1 MTAQLLPSQ
10 QKIASSD
17 IEVAHRD
24 VLIRLRSIIGSRA
37 GEGSLRLR
45 YRQRRS
51 TTRAGMSRLFWP
63 VLRREVL
70 VQLACGHPNPYLPP
84 LKHGVE
90 GIWPVLCGYDESNLL
105 HLIQANAKFA

>member
-45 YRQRRS
+45 YRQRRT
-51 TTRAGMSRLFWP
+51 TTRAGISDVQV
-63 VLRREVL
+63 VL
-70 VQLACGHPNPYLPP
+70 GPP
-84 LKHGVE
+84 LRSPGPARVRSSQPLSPTPE
-90 GIWPVLCGYDESNLL
+90 ARRRRRLASTLWV
-105 HLIQANAKFA
+105 